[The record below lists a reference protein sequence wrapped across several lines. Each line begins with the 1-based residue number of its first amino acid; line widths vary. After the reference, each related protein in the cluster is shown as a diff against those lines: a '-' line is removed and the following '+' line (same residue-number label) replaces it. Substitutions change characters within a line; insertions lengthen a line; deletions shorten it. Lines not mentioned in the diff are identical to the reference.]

1 MFFPDSLIADERPV
15 RLHLLPFCV
24 PSSGLVPLHSIRLH
38 FTIAVPARVLIFNE
52 QTSSAIPPPLQIPP
66 SRARRQFAMRLAQR
80 KAQLESTREQE
91 EDVEG
96 DEETQERE
104 VKEGHERFARMFEG
118 IEDSSSEEDG
128 GDDDDAEIGGRVQG
142 LQLSGVEKTEGGKG
156 KEKKEGVVVV

>member
-1 MFFPDSLIADERPV
+1 MR
-15 RLHLLPFCV
+15 LLPFCV
-24 PSSGLVPLHSIRLH
+24 VCPYNFPVSSHSIRSVSYLLLLTH
-38 FTIAVPARVLIFNE
+38 VLTFSE
-52 QTSSAIPPPLQIPP
+52 QSSSAIPAPLQVPP

-118 IEDSSSEEDG
+118 IEDSSSDEDG
-128 GDDDDAEIGGRVQG
+128 DDEDDAQIGGKMQG
-142 LQLSGVEKTEGGKG
+142 LQLGGENAQRG
-156 KEKKEGVVVV
+156 KDEEDKEGVVVV